1 MGEAIV
7 FTSGK
12 GGVGKTTTIANIG
25 AGLSQLDKKVVMLDT
40 DMGLRNLDV
49 VMGLEDRITYNL
61 MDVLSNQCRLNQAI
75 IKDKRYPNLFII
87 PASLSQKKLSD
98 YEERFGILIEQLK
111 REFDYCLIDC
121 PAGIDEGFRFAISAA
136 DKAIIVTTPHISA
149 VRDAGRV
156 VYLLE
161 SRQFYNMELLIN
173 ETNDRMMRRHD
184 MISSREIE
192 DIIGIGCI
200 GCVPDDSKVIVS
212 QNRGIPVISMHTPAG
227 RAYRQIARKLLLPRV
242 IARDLAKEAEDTP
255 AAASKDNF
263 HIFRRRECT
272 NEG

>member
-61 MDVLSNQCRLNQAI
+61 MDLLENHCRLNQTL
-75 IKDKRYPNLFII
+75 IKDKRYPNLYMI
-87 PASLSQKKLSD
+87 PASLKQKKLAD
-98 YEERFGILIEQLK
+98 YEGKLKALIGQLK
-111 REFDYCLIDC
+111 KDFDFCLIDC
-121 PAGIDEGFRFAISAA
+121 PAGIDDGFHFAVSAA
-136 DKAIIVTTPHISA
+136 DKAIIITTPHISA

-161 SRQFYNMELLIN
+161 SNRFYNMELLIN
-173 ETNDRMMRRHD
+173 ETNDRMMRHHD
-184 MISSREIE
+184 MISSMEIE
-192 DIIGIGCI
+192 EIIGINCLGCI
-200 GCVPDDSKVIVS
+200 PEDDKVIVS
-212 QNRGIPVISMHTPAG
+212 QNRGIPVISMRSEAG
-227 RAYRQIARKLLLPRV
+227 KAYRQAARKLLTPRINV
-242 IARDLAKEAEDTP
+242 ADLSKEAVDKKENS
-255 AAASKDNF
+255 SKDNF
-263 HIFRRRECT
+263 HIFRRREC
-272 NEG
+272 NYEG